1 MKKNLFKLI
10 LGLVFSIGVLAYI
23 ALANGLDKLKEQL
36 LMLNPYWIILAIIAM
51 IIYWILEAKVL
62 HMIANSLK
70 ANIRFSDSFK
80 VTMTGQFFNSIT
92 PFATGGQ
99 PAQAYELSKS
109 GVKIGVAGSI
119 LTGKFIIYQSVL
131 TLYSFVIL
139 VFKLG
144 FFKSRLSNFT
154 HLATLGFAV
163 NTAVIVFLIL
173 LSSYMNFAHSV
184 LVFFCKMLEKLK
196 VIKDSD
202 KLVENTERQL
212 ILFRDSFV
220 IIRNNPLLI
229 FRTSVLTM
237 VQLMSFFIIPYF
249 IYRAFGLSG
258 DSIDNMIA
266 AKAFVVMI
274 TSFIPIPGASGGAE
288 GSFYMF
294 FSMFFGRKIIGIAV
308 LVWRIITFYFNLL
321 FGGLFTL
328 MSRRESNIQGI

>member
-1 MKKNLFKLI
+1 MKKSLVKLI
-10 LGLVFSIGVLAYI
+10 IGAFFSIGILAYI
-23 ALANGLDKLKEQL
+23 ILANGLENLKEQM
-36 LMLNPYWIILAIIAM
+36 LMLHPFWISLAIAAM
-51 IIYWILEAKVL
+51 VIYWVLEAGVL
-62 HMIANSLK
+62 HMIAKSLN
-70 ANIRFSDSFK
+70 ANISFRDSFR

-99 PAQAYELSKS
+99 PAQAYELTQS
-109 GVKIGVAGSI
+109 GVKIGIAGSI

-139 VFKLG
+139 FFKLG
-144 FFKSRLSNFT
+144 FFKARLSGFT

-173 LSSYMNFAHSV
+173 LSSNMNFANSV
-184 LVFFCKMLEKLK
+184 LVFFCKALERFRI
-196 VIKDSD
+196 IKDSD
-202 KLVENTERQL
+202 KLVKKVERQL

-220 IIRNNPLLI
+220 LIRDNPLLI
-229 FRTSVLTM
+229 LKTSIFTM
-237 VQLMSFFIIPYF
+237 VQLLSFFIIPYF
-249 IYRAFGLSG
+249 IYRAFGLKG
-258 DSIDNMIA
+258 DSLDNMIA

-274 TSFIPIPGASGGAE
+274 TSFVPIPGASGGAE

-294 FSMFFGRKIIGIAV
+294 FSLFFGKGIIGIAV

-328 MSRRESNIQGI
+328 LSRRESNIQGV

>member
-1 MKKNLFKLI
+1 
-10 LGLVFSIGVLAYI
+10 
-23 ALANGLDKLKEQL
+23 
-36 LMLNPYWIILAIIAM
+36 
-51 IIYWILEAKVL
+51 
-62 HMIANSLK
+62 MIAKSLN
-70 ANIRFSDSFK
+70 ANIRFRDSFR

-99 PAQAYELSKS
+99 PAQVYELAQS
-109 GVKIGVAGSI
+109 GVKIGIAGSI

-139 VFKLG
+139 FFKLG
-144 FFKSRLSNFT
+144 FFRARLSGFT

-173 LSSYMNFAHSV
+173 LSSNMNFADSV
-184 LVFFCKMLEKLK
+184 LVFFCKALERFRIIKNSDGLIKK
-196 VIKDSD
+196 V
-202 KLVENTERQL
+202 ERQS

-220 IIRNNPLLI
+220 LIRNNPLLI
-229 FRTSVLTM
+229 LKTSIFTM
-237 VQLMSFFIIPYF
+237 VQLLSFFIIPYY
-249 IYRAFGLSG
+249 IYRAFGLRG
-258 DSIDNMIA
+258 NTLDNMIA

-294 FSMFFGRKIIGIAV
+294 FSMFYGKGFIGIAV

-328 MSRRESNIQGI
+328 LSRRESKLRGV